1 MKLAKLSD
9 NDLAKIAG
17 EIDLENKRRANLKA
31 AKSAIMAV
39 LRKHKLSVGD
49 LSDLGLDQ
57 TRTKRAK
64 KKNPSKRGRQ
74 DKAKTITAKK
84 SDKRAKVAFKYMNPK
99 GSEKWSGRG
108 RAPKWVSAILAQKRI
123 SMSQFKA
130 DNRFKI

>member
-17 EIDLENKRRANLKA
+17 EIDLENKRRNLKA

-39 LRKHKLSVGD
+39 LRKHKLVGD

-64 KKNPSKRGRQ
+64 KK
-74 DKAKTITAKK
+74 TL
-84 SDKRAKVAFKYMNPK
+84 KRASRQGK
-99 GSEKWSGRG
+99 
-108 RAPKWVSAILAQKRI
+108 
-123 SMSQFKA
+123 
-130 DNRFKI
+130 DHH